1 MRKQEYIFLLSMK
14 GIFNVSVYEQ
24 FKTSEMKS
32 TAFFKTFVLSVP
44 QNLFCT
50 SLLTD
55 VID

>member
-14 GIFNVSVYEQ
+14 GIFNVSVYGQ
-24 FKTSEMKS
+24 FKTSEMRS

-55 VID
+55 VTD